1 MSLADLMHEDRR
13 LCILQCLA
21 EAEGRALNEDLLV
34 KLVGHFRL
42 GVVAPDMLRGYLSW
56 LEAHDLVRIEKLT
69 PSSGE
74 LWIATLTATGLSV
87 TQGRKWP
94 GVALP
99 SPR

>member
-1 MSLADLMHEDRR
+1 MSMADLLHEDRR

-34 KLVGHFRL
+34 KQVAYFRL
-42 GVVAPDMLRGYLSW
+42 GVVAPDILRGYLTW
-56 LEAHDLVRIEKLT
+56 LEQHGLVRIEKLAAT
-69 PSSGE
+69 SGE

-87 TQGRKWP
+87 SQGRKWP

-99 SPR
+99 AAR